1 VLSVVFPKRRIIRC
15 KSRSEVTSDD
25 KLMWVYT
32 QKEFIG
38 TVSEY
43 YVDVFE
49 HRVPFW
55 SSLHMHL
62 TFERMLEYWVRV
74 ISPFVCRGSLLP
86 YDLVYGFVCGFGMK
100 EIVSF
105 WRSR

>member
-1 VLSVVFPKRRIIRC
+1 MKHRIIWCECRTL
-15 KSRSEVTSDD
+15 VTSDD
-25 KLMWVYT
+25 TLMWVYT
-32 QKEFIG
+32 HKEFIE
-38 TVSEY
+38 TISEY
-43 YVDVFE
+43 EIMVQE